1 MICRLRPVSID
12 ATLRPDIA
20 SSWRRTMAGG
30 LDPGADVDPEDVEP
44 VDVEGRLLR
53 AAGPVL
59 DELAEMLDG
68 SRYTVLLADRDAR
81 LVDMRFGR
89 SSLRPA
95 LERVGAVAGRLF
107 TESTTGTNS
116 IATAFELRR
125 GVSVHGDEHYLESF
139 KRFACYGTPIID
151 RATGRLAGVLDITCL
166 AADATELLRPFLLRG
181 ARDIEARLL
190 GGVSR
195 AHRSVLEAFEAAARR
210 STQPL
215 MAFGADLVLSND
227 AAAELLQPT
236 DHAALQT
243 LATELA
249 TTRPARMECEL
260 ELASGG
266 CAAVTL
272 SVVDGGVLVSIA
284 AHGRARPVPRHRGV
298 LPDTAVADWH
308 RPLRDEVQSCIARRA
323 SVIVTGEPGT
333 GRRSMALRLVAGPA
347 IEIDGATAVAA
358 DVAAAGIGRSAPETV
373 LVTDAHLLGADAA
386 AVLGRLAERHRP
398 RLVLTA
404 ADEAT
409 GHAAAVAALCPV
421 RLTVPAL
428 RSRRDR
434 IPAVAAA
441 MLGAATEGRAR
452 FTPQALRSL
461 AALDWPGNLRELRT
475 VIDDVAGRRSA
486 GDVTEADLPAG
497 YRGGGRPSVDGAL
510 WQAERDAVVDALCSC
525 AGNKVHA
532 ARMLG
537 ISRNTLYRRLRILR
551 IDPDA
556 LIS

>member
-1 MICRLRPVSID
+1 LGIN

-30 LDPGADVDPEDVEP
+30 LDPGADVDPEDAAP
-44 VDVEGRLLR
+44 VDPEGRLLR
-53 AAGPVL
+53 AARPVL

-81 LVDMRFGR
+81 LVGMRFGR
-89 SSLRPA
+89 SSLRTA
-95 LERVGAVAGRLF
+95 MEGVGAVEGKQF

-116 IATAFELRR
+116 IATVFELRR
-125 GVSVHGDEHYLESF
+125 GVAVHGEEHYLESF

-151 RATGRLAGVLDITCL
+151 PVTGRLAGVLDITCL
-166 AADATELLRPFLLRG
+166 AEDATELLRPFLLRG

-190 GGVSR
+190 GDVRR
-195 AHRSVLEAFEAAARR
+195 AHRRVLEAFETAARR
-210 STQPL
+210 SAQPL

-227 AAAELLQPT
+227 AAADLLQPA
-236 DHAALQT
+236 DRAALQT
-243 LATELA
+243 LAAELT
-249 TTRPARMECEL
+249 TTRSTSRCCEL

-266 CAAVTL
+266 RAAVTL
-272 SVVDGGVLVSIA
+272 SVVDGGVLVRFA
-284 AHGRARPVPRHRGV
+284 APERGRRVPRHRGV

-308 RPLRDEVQSCIARRA
+308 RPLQDEVDRCIARGA
-323 SVIVTGEPGT
+323 SVLVLGEPGT
-333 GRRSMALRLVAGPA
+333 GRRSMALRLAAGPA
-347 IEIDGATAVAA
+347 IEIDGATACAA
-358 DVAAAGIGRSAPETV
+358 DVVAAGIGRSETRDTV
-373 LVTDAHLLGADAA
+373 LITDVHLFGADAA

-404 ADEAT
+404 ADEVT
-409 GHAAAVAALCPV
+409 GHAAAVAARCPV

-441 MLGAATEGRAR
+441 MLGAATAGRAR
-452 FTPQALRSL
+452 FTPQALRTL
-461 AALDWPGNLRELRT
+461 AAFDWPGNLRELRT
-475 VIDDVAGRRSA
+475 VVDDVADRRSA

-497 YRGGGRPSVDGAL
+497 YRGGGRPALDGAL

-532 ARMLG
+532 AKMLG
-537 ISRNTLYRRLRILR
+537 ISRNTLYRRLRVLR

-556 LIS
+556 LIVS

>member
-1 MICRLRPVSID
+1 LGIN

-30 LDPGADVDPEDVEP
+30 LDPGADVDPEDAAP
-44 VDVEGRLLR
+44 VDPEGRLLR

-68 SRYTVLLADRDAR
+68 SRYTLLLADRDAR
-81 LVDMRFGR
+81 LVGMRFGR
-89 SSLRPA
+89 SSLRSA
-95 LERVGAVAGRLF
+95 MEGIGAVEGKLF

-125 GVSVHGDEHYLESF
+125 GVAVHGDEHYLESF

-151 RATGRLAGVLDITCL
+151 PVTGRLAGILDITCL
-166 AADATELLRPFLLRG
+166 TADATELLRPFLVRG

-190 GGVSR
+190 GDVRR
-195 AHRSVLEAFEAAARR
+195 ANRSVLDAFETTARR
-210 STQPL
+210 SAQPL

-227 AAAELLQPT
+227 AAADLLQSA

-243 LATELA
+243 LAADLA
-249 TTRPARMECEL
+249 TTRSTSMRCEL

-284 AHGRARPVPRHRGV
+284 ADRARPVPRHRGV
-298 LPDTAVADWH
+298 LPDSAVADWH
-308 RPLRDEVQSCIARRA
+308 RPLQDEIDRCIARGA
-323 SVIVTGEPGT
+323 SVLVLGEPGT
-333 GRRSMALRLVAGPA
+333 GRRSMALRLAAGPA
-347 IEIDGATAVAA
+347 IEIDGATVCAT
-358 DVAAAGIGRSAPETV
+358 DVAAAAIGRSETRETV
-373 LVTDAHLLGADAA
+373 LISDVHLLGADAA

-404 ADEAT
+404 ADEVT
-409 GHAAAVAALCPV
+409 GHAAAVAARCPV

-434 IPAVAAA
+434 IPVVAAA

-452 FTPQALRSL
+452 FTPQALRTL

-475 VIDDVAGRRSA
+475 VVDDVAARRSA

-497 YRGGGRPSVDGAL
+497 YRGGGRPALDGAL
-510 WQAERDAVVDALCSC
+510 WQAERDAVVDALCRC

-537 ISRNTLYRRLRILR
+537 ISRNTLYRRLRVLR

-556 LIS
+556 LIVS

>member
-1 MICRLRPVSID
+1 VSID

-20 SSWRRTMAGG
+20 SSWRRAMAGG
-30 LDPGADVDPEDVEP
+30 LDPGADVDPGDAAP
-44 VDVEGRLLR
+44 VDSEGRLLR

-81 LVDMRFGR
+81 LVGMRFGR
-89 SSLRPA
+89 PSLRSA
-95 LERVGAVAGRLF
+95 LEGVGAVAGKQF

-125 GVSVHGDEHYLESF
+125 GVAVHGEEHYLESF
-139 KRFACYGTPIID
+139 KRFACYGVPISD
-151 RATGRLAGVLDITCL
+151 PATRRLAGVLDITCL
-166 AADATELLRPFLLRG
+166 AADATELLRPFLVR
-181 ARDIEARLL
+181 ASRDIEARLL
-190 GGVSR
+190 GDMRR
-195 AHRSVLEAFEAAARR
+195 AHRRVLDAFEVAAMR
-210 STQPL
+210 SAQPL
-215 MAFGADLVLSND
+215 VAFGDDLVLSND
-227 AAAELLQPT
+227 AAANLLQPA
-236 DHAALQT
+236 DHAALET
-243 LATELA
+243 LAAELA
-249 TTRPARMECEL
+249 TTRQRRMRCEL

-266 CAAVTL
+266 CAAVAL
-272 SVVDGGVLVSIA
+272 SVVDGGVLVSFA
-284 AHGRARPVPRHRGV
+284 PPERAMPVPRHRGV

-308 RPLRDEVQSCIARRA
+308 GPLQDEVDRCIARGA
-323 SVIVTGEPGT
+323 SVVVLGEPGT
-333 GRRSMALRLVAGPA
+333 GRRSMALRLAGPA
-347 IEIDGATAVAA
+347 IEIDGATAGAA
-358 DVAAAGIGRSAPETV
+358 DLAAAGIGRAGTRDHANSHDTV
-373 LVTDAHLLGADAA
+373 LVTDAHLLRGDAA
-386 AVLGRLAERHRP
+386 AVLVRLAERHRP

-404 ADEAT
+404 VGEAT
-409 GHAAAVAALCPV
+409 GHWAEVAALCPV

-452 FTPQALRSL
+452 FTPQALRAL

-497 YRGGGRPSVDGAL
+497 YRGGGRPLLDGAL
-510 WQAERDAVVDALCSC
+510 WQAERHAVVDALRSC

-537 ISRNTLYRRLRILR
+537 ISRNTLYRRLRVLR

-556 LIS
+556 LVS